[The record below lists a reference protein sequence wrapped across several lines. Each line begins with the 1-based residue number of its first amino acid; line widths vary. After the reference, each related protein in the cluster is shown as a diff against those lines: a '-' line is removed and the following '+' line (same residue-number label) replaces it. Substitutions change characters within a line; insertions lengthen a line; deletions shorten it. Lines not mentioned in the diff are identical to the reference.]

1 MIVRYRGLDARL
13 RRSMPVATN
22 APLAGVRALV
32 VGLGSIG
39 RTHARVLAGLGATVE
54 AVTRRGGGELVAHA
68 SIEAALAQGPFD
80 YCVVSSA
87 TGDHA
92 TDVTALAAAGF
103 SGSLLVE
110 KPVTAGSGELAAE
123 SPFERAGV
131 GYNLRFHPA
140 VDWLRRQL
148 EGQSAL
154 VVDLAAQSF
163 LPDWRPGRDHRE
175 TASGSRARGGGVLR
189 DLSHEIDLMLWLFG
203 EPEVAVARGGNLG
216 DLGVDAETAACA
228 VLGLERA
235 PIATLRLSYLDRLPE
250 RRIRVT
256 TASDTLEAD
265 LLSGECRTSSAEERY
280 EIDWTKTYADLHLAM
295 LGPDPARVCT
305 LREGLRVVACIE
317 ELEGEWA
324 G

>member
-1 MIVRYRGLDARL
+1 MSALA
-13 RRSMPVATN
+13 N
-22 APLAGVRALV
+22 APLTGVRALV

-39 RTHARVLAGLGATVE
+39 STHARVLADLGAAVE
-54 AVTRRGGGELVAHA
+54 VVTRRGGGELVAHP
-68 SIEAALAQGPFD
+68 SIEAALAQGEFD

-92 TDVTALAAAGF
+92 ADVTALAEAGF
-103 SGSLLVE
+103 AGTLLVE
-110 KPVTAGSGELAAE
+110 KPVAVRSGEFPAE
-123 SPFERAGV
+123 TGFERVGV

-140 VDWLRRQL
+140 VGWLREQL

-154 VVDLAAQSF
+154 IVDLAAQSF

-189 DLSHEIDLMLWLFG
+189 DLSHELDLMLWLFG
-203 EPEVAVARGGNLG
+203 EPRQAMALGGSLG
-216 DLGVDAETAACA
+216 DLGIEVETAACA

-235 PIATLRLSYLDRLPE
+235 PLATLRLSYLDRLPE
-250 RRIRVT
+250 RRVRVT

-265 LLSGECRTSSAEERY
+265 LLSGECRTSSAGERY

-295 LGPDPARVCT
+295 LGPDPAAVCS
-305 LREGLRVVACIE
+305 LGEGLKVLACIE
-317 ELEGEWA
+317 ELEGTWA

>member
-1 MIVRYRGLDARL
+1 MSAVT
-13 RRSMPVATN
+13 SS
-22 APLAGVRALV
+22 PLSGIRALV

-39 RTHARVLAGLGATVE
+39 ATHARVLEALGATVE
-54 AVTRRGGGELVAHA
+54 AVSRRESAEGTTTHA
-68 SIEAALAQGPFD
+68 SIEAALAGDGFD
-80 YCVVSSA
+80 YCVVASA
-87 TGDHA
+87 TSDHA
-92 TDVTALAAAGF
+92 ADVKALAEAGF
-103 SGSLLVE
+103 AGTLLVE
-110 KPVTAGSGELAAE
+110 KPVAVRSGEFPAE
-123 SPFERAGV
+123 ASFERVGV

-140 VDWLRRQL
+140 VGWLREQL

-203 EPEVAVARGGNLG
+203 EPRQAMALGGNLG
-216 DLGVDAETAACA
+216 DLGIDAETAACA

-235 PIATLRLSYLDRLPE
+235 PLATLRLSYLDRLPE
-250 RRIRVT
+250 RRVRVT

-265 LLSGECRTSSAEERY
+265 LLSGECRTSSAGERY

-295 LGPDPARVCT
+295 LGPDRDAVCT
-305 LREGLRVVACIE
+305 LGEGLRVVSCIE
-317 ELEGEWA
+317 ELESAWA